1 MIFAHDYA
9 VPAEAGGVWPQ
20 CDALR
25 DLLRQLLVVT
35 LINDPH
41 RYRLE
46 AYRWLS
52 EILLL
57 LTSRFQ
63 QPARMLSRELSS
75 AHSKRIAR
83 VIERINA
90 SYSRR
95 ITLAEIAASEYVSEA
110 RSLVS
115 FARRWGLVSCSTS
128 PTCGWKRR
136 PTLSG

>member
-63 QPARMLSRELSS
+63 QPARMLSGTFLSAQQTHRPGDRANQCQLFPPYYACGNRRE
-75 AHSKRIAR
+75 
-83 VIERINA
+83 
-90 SYSRR
+90 
-95 ITLAEIAASEYVSEA
+95 
-110 RSLVS
+110 
-115 FARRWGLVSCSTS
+115 
-128 PTCGWKRR
+128 
-136 PTLSG
+136 

>member
-95 ITLAEIAASEYVSEA
+95 ITLAEIAAVNMSLKLA
-110 RSLVS
+110 LVS
-115 FARRWGLVSCSTS
+115 FARRWGSVSCSTS